1 MGDWR
6 RLLDSM
12 LPSIYQLTP
21 GEALILSCQLVEI
34 PVKII
39 KRALISQNVYSS
51 FLQGPPHL
59 LVLKNVK
66 ANLFQKGY
74 ICNCEHPLFCQFLE
88 EFLRKF

>member
-12 LPSIYQLTP
+12 LPSIYQLIP

-51 FLQGPPHL
+51 FIQGPPHL

-74 ICNCEHPLFCQFLE
+74 FRKSEYPLLG
-88 EFLRKF
+88 EFLSKFLL

>member
-1 MGDWR
+1 
-6 RLLDSM
+6 M
-12 LPSIYQLTP
+12 LPSIYQLIP

-51 FLQGPPHL
+51 FIQGPPHL

-74 ICNCEHPLFCQFLE
+74 FRKSEYPLFCQFWGGIS
-88 EFLRKF
+88 K